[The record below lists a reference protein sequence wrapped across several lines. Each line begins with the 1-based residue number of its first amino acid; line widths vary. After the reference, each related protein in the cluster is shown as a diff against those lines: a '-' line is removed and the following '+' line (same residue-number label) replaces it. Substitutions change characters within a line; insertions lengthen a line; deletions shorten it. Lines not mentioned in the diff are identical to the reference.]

1 LGWIQ
6 FRPSIAP
13 SVDRDYE
20 GSDKSVSLMTKP
32 GKSLFPILLINRFKF
47 CHFIFLGSILL
58 FSLPPSNA
66 HSAQVKLAWDPN
78 TDPSIAGYKVY
89 YGTASRS
96 YQSVVDVGNIPTC
109 TISNLPEGI
118 TYYFAVTDY
127 DSSRAE
133 SGYSNE
139 VVYSPIP
146 LTDPTPPTVTSFS
159 IPATSTRLTI
169 PITAFTATDDVGV
182 AGYMVKESAA
192 APAASAVGWSNAPP
206 RSYRFASAGNKTLYA
221 WAKDAAGNVSASRA
235 ASVTIT
241 LSGPT
246 IEPVILGIYRGGS
259 WYWDNNGNEIWDGC
273 GVDTCLESS
282 FGGYPE
288 DIPVVGDWT
297 GDGIRKIGVYRKGSW
312 YLDLNGNGVW
322 DGCGVDAC
330 IASFG
335 GLPGDIP
342 VVGDWTGNG
351 IDKLGIYR
359 QGQWFKDLNGNR
371 VWDGCGVDACI
382 ASFGGLPGDVP
393 VVGDWTGNG
402 IDKLGIYRQG
412 QWFKDLNNNGTWD
425 GCGVDACVASFG
437 GLPEDVPVVGDWTGD
452 GIAKLGIYRQ
462 GQWFKDLNNN
472 GTWDGCGVDACIE
485 SFGGF
490 ALDIPF
496 VK

>member
-1 LGWIQ
+1 MANQQRQRALVGRFDVGLQ
-6 FRPSIAP
+6 KAPSIGH
-13 SVDRDYE
+13 DFE
-20 GSDKSVSLMTKP
+20 GSHKSVSSMTKP
-32 GKSLFPILLINRFKF
+32 GKPNFPILLMNRFKLWP
-47 CHFIFLGSILL
+47 FIFLAAFIL
-58 FSLPPSNA
+58 FTLPASNA
-66 HSAQVKLAWDPN
+66 HPAQVNLAWDPS
-78 TDPSIAGYKVY
+78 TDPSIAGYRVY
-89 YGTASRS
+89 YGTSS
-96 YQSVVDVGNIPTC
+96 GIYQSFVDTGKMTTC
-109 TISNLPEGI
+109 TISNLSEGI
-118 TYYFAVTDY
+118 TYYFAATGY
-127 DSSRAE
+127 DSSGAQ
-133 SGYSNE
+133 SDFSNE
-139 VVYSPIP
+139 VAFVPNPS
-146 LTDPTPPTVTSFS
+146 TDTTPPAVATFS
-159 IPATSTRLTI
+159 IPATASRLTI
-169 PITAFTATDDVGV
+169 SITALTATDNVGV
-182 AGYMVKESAA
+182 TGYMVKESATP
-192 APAASAVGWSNAPP
+192 PAASAVGWGNAPP

-359 QGQWFKDLNGNR
+359 QGQWFKDLN
-371 VWDGCGVDACI
+371 
-382 ASFGGLPGDVP
+382 
-393 VVGDWTGNG
+393 
-402 IDKLGIYRQG
+402 
-412 QWFKDLNNNGTWD
+412 
-425 GCGVDACVASFG
+425 
-437 GLPEDVPVVGDWTGD
+437 
-452 GIAKLGIYRQ
+452 
-462 GQWFKDLNNN
+462 NN